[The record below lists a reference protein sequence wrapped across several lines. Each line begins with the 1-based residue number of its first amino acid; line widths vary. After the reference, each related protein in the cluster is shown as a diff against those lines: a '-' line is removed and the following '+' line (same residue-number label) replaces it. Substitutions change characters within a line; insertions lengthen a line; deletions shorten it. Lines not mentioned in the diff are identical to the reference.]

1 MTAKHIKFE
10 GKITIN
16 ENVSAKKLLELLKYL
31 SEDKG
36 FTVKKYESDE
46 IKLTKKELI
55 HGFEGSEGTA
65 ESDVEVDVEIEVSDN
80 ELEIEVESENMEL
93 VKELTSQIAA
103 RL

>member
-1 MTAKHIKFE
+1 MTGKLIKFE

-16 ENVSAKKLLELLKYL
+16 ENVSAKKLLGLLKHL
-31 SEDKG
+31 SDKG

-80 ELEIEVESENMEL
+80 ELEIEVESENLEL